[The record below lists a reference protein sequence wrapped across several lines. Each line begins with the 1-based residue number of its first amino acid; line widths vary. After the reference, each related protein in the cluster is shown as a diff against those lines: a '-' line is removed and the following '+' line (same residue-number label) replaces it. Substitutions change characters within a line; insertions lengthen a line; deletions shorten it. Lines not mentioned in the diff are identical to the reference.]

1 MPLLQRKRV
10 LLAKTE
16 ATYGTDPTPTGAA
29 NAILVTNMKIE
40 PIVGG
45 QVTRDLVRPF
55 LGASENLQGERYVQI
70 TFDVEI
76 QGSGAAGTEPGFGP
90 LLKACGLGVTTVA
103 ATSNTYAPVSSAFSS
118 VTLYYNVD
126 GVLHKITGARGNVK
140 FNFAVGKIPLMS
152 FTFKGLYN
160 APTDTAAPSPTYT
173 SFKTPFV
180 ATTANTTSFSIFGF
194 SGNLQMID
202 FDFGNTVDYM
212 AMIGTEYVQLA
223 GRNITGTAVIEAPT
237 ITAKDFFGAAAGS
250 TLGTLALT
258 HGTAAGSRAVVASST
273 LDVLNPT
280 YAEDNG
286 VVMLSIPFV
295 LVPSTAGNDE
305 ISIAFT

>member
-16 ATYGTDPTPTGAA
+16 TTYGTDPTPTGAA
-29 NAILVTNMKIE
+29 NAILVSNMKID
-40 PIVGG
+40 PIQGG
-45 QVTRDLVRPF
+45 QVARDLVRPY
-55 LGASENLQGERYVQI
+55 LGASESLQGERYVQI
-70 TFDVEI
+70 TFDVEV
-76 QGSGAAGTEPGFGP
+76 QGSGAAGTEPAFGP
-90 LLKACGLGVTTVA
+90 ILKACGMGVTTVA
-103 ATSNTYAPVSSAFSS
+103 STSNTYAPVSSAFSS

-140 FNFAVGKIPLMS
+140 WTFAVGKIPMMS

-173 SFKTPFV
+173 AFKTPLA
-180 ATTANTTSFSIFGF
+180 ATTANTTSFSFFGY
-194 SGNLQMID
+194 SGNLQMLD
-202 FDFGNTVDYM
+202 FDFGNTIDYM
-212 AMIGTEYVQLA
+212 ALIGTEYVQQS

-237 ITAKDFFGAAAGS
+237 ITAKDYFSAAAG
-250 TLGTLALT
+250 TALGSLALT
-258 HGTAAGSRAVVASST
+258 HGTAAGSRAVVTSST

-286 VVMLSIPFV
+286 VVMLSIPFT